1 MKKLI
6 LASAILAAFG
16 ANLAHAA
23 DAADAA
29 DAAPAPEHSL
39 SYNVGV
45 ASEYRYRGISQ
56 SRFQP
61 AYSVGFDYAHNPS
74 GLYLSAWASTIK
86 WIKDGGATDG
96 KYEIDFYGGKKGEI
110 APDVG
115 YDIGGLYYLY
125 PKNTYGNVPGYS
137 NANTFELY
145 GKINKG
151 PFYLKYSHSLSDL
164 FGFQNSRNSYYID
177 GGADLPLT
185 EGLVLNLHVGHQK
198 VANLSAADFTDY
210 KVGVT
215 KDFGFVSASA
225 AYIAADSNKAV
236 YYSPNGTN
244 TGKANLVVSLTKT
257 F

>member
-16 ANLAHAA
+16 ANVAHAE
-23 DAADAA
+23 
-29 DAAPAPEHSL
+29 DAAPAPEHAF
-39 SYNVGV
+39 SYNAGV
-45 ASEYRYRGISQ
+45 ASEYRYRGIAQ
-56 SRFQP
+56 SRFKP
-61 AYSVGFDYAHNPS
+61 AYSVGVDYAHNPS
-74 GLYLSAWASTIK
+74 GLYLGAWASTIK

-125 PKNTYGNVPGYS
+125 PKNTLGSVAGFS

-151 PFYLKYSHSLSDL
+151 PYYLKYSHSLTDL
-164 FGFQNSRNSYYID
+164 FGFENSHNSTYID
-177 GGADLPLT
+177 GGADLPLA

-198 VANLSAADFTDY
+198 VANLSAANFTDY

-225 AYIAADSNKAV
+225 AYIAADTDKAV

-244 TGKANLVVSLTKT
+244 TGKAALVVSLTKA

>member
-16 ANLAHAA
+16 ANFAQAE
-23 DAADAA
+23 DS
-29 DAAPAPEHSL
+29 APAPEHAF

-56 SRFQP
+56 SRFKP
-61 AYSVGFDYAHNPS
+61 AYSVGVDYAHNPS
-74 GLYLSAWASTIK
+74 GLYLGAWASTIK

-110 APDVG
+110 APDIG

-125 PKNTYGNVPGYS
+125 PKNTYGNVAGPYS

-164 FGFQNSRNSYYID
+164 FGFQDSRNSYYID
-177 GGADLPLT
+177 GGADLPLA
-185 EGLVLNLHVGHQK
+185 EGLVLNLHVGRQK

-244 TGKANLVVSLTKT
+244 TGKATLVVSLTKV

>member
-6 LASAILAAFG
+6 LASAILAAFS
-16 ANLAHAA
+16 ANVAQAEEA
-23 DAADAA
+23 
-29 DAAPAPEHSL
+29 AAPAPDNVVA
-39 SYNVGV
+39 YNVGI
-45 ASEYRYRGISQ
+45 ASEYRYRGVSQ
-56 SRFQP
+56 SRFKP
-61 AYSVGFDYAHNPS
+61 AYSAGVDYTNNPT
-74 GLYLSAWASTIK
+74 GIYLGAWASTIK
-86 WIKDGGATDG
+86 WIQDGGATDG
-96 KYEIDFYGGKKGEI
+96 KYEVDFYGGKRGEI

-125 PKNTYGNVPGYS
+125 PKNTLGKVSGFS

-145 GKINKG
+145 AKINKG
-151 PFYLKYSHSLSDL
+151 PYYVKYSHSLTDL
-164 FGFQNSRNSYYID
+164 FGFQDSHGSYYLD
-177 GGADLPLT
+177 GGADLPLA

-225 AYIAADSNKAV
+225 AYIAADTDKAV

-244 TGKANLVVSLTKT
+244 TGKAALVVSLTKA